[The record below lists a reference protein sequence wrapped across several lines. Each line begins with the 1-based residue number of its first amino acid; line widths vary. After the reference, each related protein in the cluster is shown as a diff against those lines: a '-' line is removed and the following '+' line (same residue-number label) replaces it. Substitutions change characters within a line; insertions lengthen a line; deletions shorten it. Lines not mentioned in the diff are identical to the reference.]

1 MPGRLTGMGVTPCD
15 SSAAVGSL
23 KELSSCPCT
32 STPSL
37 HCCCRELTTKNL
49 GNAVNTADV
58 IAEGKP
64 LMFGDFLKFGA
75 DREDKVYEEVTCA
88 ARPPA

>member
-1 MPGRLTGMGVTPCD
+1 MGSAACD
-15 SSAAVGSL
+15 SSAAAGRFQQGPSL
-23 KELSSCPCT
+23 PQHCS

-37 HCCCRELTTKNL
+37 HCCCRELAAKNL
-49 GNAVNTADV
+49 GSAVNTADV
-58 IAEGKP
+58 FAEGKP

-75 DREDKVYEEVTCA
+75 DREDRVYEEVTCA